1 MSSIFF
7 TALFDR
13 LPIDDDFSRP
23 GEVSVKAV
31 PSMAEFRGN
40 TQKDQLWAAAFH
52 SLITG
57 EKLPQEEVDE
67 FKSNIPDPVRPKGR
81 QGGRKSIDSDASGL
95 TQDDVPRAYRPQ
107 EVFALNFNSQN
118 MEEAYL
124 EIIFSTKIESFF

>member
-1 MSSIFF
+1 MF
-7 TALFDR
+7 
-13 LPIDDDFSRP
+13 RP

-57 EKLPQEEVDE
+57 EKLPQDEVEE
-67 FKSNIPDPVRPKGR
+67 FKSTIPDPVRPKGR

-107 EVFALNFNSQN
+107 EVES
-118 MEEAYL
+118 L
-124 EIIFSTKIESFF
+124 E